1 MFVSY
6 GRHLQGINCLLI
18 STCNTRLK
26 RGYQHKTIWE
36 WGYLIYLLDVWKKKL
51 WMMLQFLKSDF
62 IVMLILYNE
71 ISRESRK
78 HNSKKNSNM
87 QALKTFFYFS
97 RILMPPKQCISC
109 ICLHV
114 TKNSVSWWEGEQA
127 VDQSSHFVATHL
139 LVALK
144 IFFIL

>member
-26 RGYQHKTIWE
+26 RGCQHKTIWE

-62 IVMLILYNE
+62 IVMLIMKFQGKA
-71 ISRESRK
+71 ESTIAKKIVICK
-78 HNSKKNSNM
+78 H
-87 QALKTFFYFS
+87 LKPFS
-97 RILMPPKQCISC
+97 TSVEFL
-109 ICLHV
+109 CL
-114 TKNSVSWWEGEQA
+114 
-127 VDQSSHFVATHL
+127 QSSVLA
-139 LVALK
+139 VYVCMSLK
-144 IFFIL
+144 ILLPGERVNKLLTSPLIL